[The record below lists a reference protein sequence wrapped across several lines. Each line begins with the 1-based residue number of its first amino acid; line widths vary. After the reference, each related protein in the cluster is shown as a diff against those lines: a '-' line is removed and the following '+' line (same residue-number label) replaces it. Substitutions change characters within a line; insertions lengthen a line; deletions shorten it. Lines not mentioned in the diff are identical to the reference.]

1 LALEYHIKENNTVDR
16 IKELNNQGIF
26 DKEVASE
33 YIEAFN
39 FLLTLRLKNRLTK
52 LDMGLVP
59 NNCINPNEL
68 STMDKD
74 MLKDT
79 FKIVNKFK
87 KFLTYHYKLNYV

>member
-1 LALEYHIKENNTVDR
+1 MDYLIVDR
-16 IKELNNQGIF
+16 IKELNNQGII
-26 DKEVASE
+26 DKESASE

-39 FLLTLRLKNRLTK
+39 FLLTLRLKTRLNK
-52 LDMGLVP
+52 LDMGISP
-59 NNCINPNEL
+59 NNCIDPSEL

-79 FKIVNKFK
+79 LKIVNKFK